1 VTARDAAGGAIS
13 DARITWAS
21 GDPRVATVD
30 AALGVVRGVGAG
42 ATRITARV
50 GTVTAGV
57 MISVVPRAVETAAAP
72 TRERESPARPPA
84 PAPPSTVAA
93 TPPIA
98 TKSEAE
104 LRAEIDTVLSAY
116 ARAIELRDTSQIR
129 RVFPNA
135 GSELVKRWQ
144 TTFDDA
150 RGAIRMTS
158 GAVELLDTPRDA
170 AGAQVRVRAQYS
182 ARFSS
187 RAARSD
193 QSFPVTFTA
202 VVQHDGGVWRIASMQ

>member
-1 VTARDAAGGAIS
+1 VTARDATGGAMS

-30 AALGVVRGVGAG
+30 PALGVVHGVGAG
-42 ATRITARV
+42 AARITARV

-57 MISVVPRAVETAAAP
+57 MISVVPRPAETAVGRA
-72 TRERESPARPPA
+72 RERASPARPPA
-84 PAPPSTVAA
+84 PASPATVAA
-93 TPPIA
+93 APPTA
-98 TKSEAE
+98 TKSETE
-104 LRAEIDTVLSAY
+104 LRAEIETVLSTY
-116 ARAIELRDTSQIR
+116 AHAIELRDTSQIR

-135 GSELVKRWQ
+135 GSELLKRWQ

-150 RGAIRMTS
+150 RGAIRMTG

-202 VVQHDGGVWRIASMQ
+202 VVQHDGGVWQIASIQ

>member
-1 VTARDAAGGAIS
+1 MP
-13 DARITWAS
+13 DARSTWAT

-50 GTVTAGV
+50 GSVTGGV
-57 MISVVPRAVETAAAP
+57 MVSVVPRPVETAAP
-72 TRERESPARPPA
+72 SSRDRETPARPA
-84 PAPPSTVAA
+84 APPPASVAA
-93 TPPIA
+93 TPPTA
-98 TKSEAE
+98 TKSEAD
-104 LRAEIDTVLSAY
+104 LRAEIETVLATY
-116 ARAIELRDTSQIR
+116 AHAIELRDTSQIR

-135 GSELVKRWQ
+135 ASELLKRWQ

-150 RGAIRMTS
+150 RGAIRMS
-158 GAVELLDTPRDA
+158 GGAVEILDTPRDG

-202 VVQHDGGVWRIASMQ
+202 VVQHDGGAWRITSIQ